1 MATNKVG
8 EASPVENGNEK
19 SGLEFINSSFS
30 LTIFYIYDISM
41 GVVKSGGIM
50 KNVFEIVII
59 DSNYCSFLRK
69 YDNRVC
75 YNAGSKKLR
84 PFIGVLFKVKNNEY
98 YAPLSSPKPKHSEL
112 KTL

>member
-1 MATNKVG
+1 
-8 EASPVENGNEK
+8 
-19 SGLEFINSSFS
+19 
-30 LTIFYIYDISM
+30 
-41 GVVKSGGIM
+41 M

-84 PFIGVLFKVKNNEY
+84 PFIGVLFKVKNRCCNFLLLEEKCKIYDIKNE
-98 YAPLSSPKPKHSEL
+98 AIKK
-112 KTL
+112 

>member
-1 MATNKVG
+1 
-8 EASPVENGNEK
+8 
-19 SGLEFINSSFS
+19 
-30 LTIFYIYDISM
+30 M

-112 KTL
+112 KNTLDLIKIENGKLGVINFNNMVPATKKIIK